1 MKEPC
6 IAGMAK
12 WCDNCGM
19 CYGIYFNLIS
29 DDDIPFGAETMQTET
44 VYIYTRENNKIIEN
58 WEESADFPE
67 LEDDYL
73 AELIVNHYGYHN
85 IISITRNGREI
96 YIK

>member
-1 MKEPC
+1 M
-6 IAGMAK
+6 
-12 WCDNCGM
+12 N
-19 CYGIYFNLIS
+19 
-29 DDDIPFGAETMQTET
+29 TET
-44 VYIYTRENNKIIEN
+44 IYIYTKENDKVIEN

-96 YIK
+96 YN